1 MPDLPDASETRAS
14 PSSTVTE
21 LVIPRLNF
29 GERLLHLRL
38 DNDLS
43 MEEVAKQTKL
53 TPGTIANLESG
64 DFARILETVSPHYC
78 KCHIERLCLCYDQ
91 PADEIIEAFEL
102 EYSAF
107 VQTHPAS
114 AIQDGGFELTQTSV
128 APRRL
133 SAILIGFITVLMLVL
148 VLSGWG
154 YQRYQQ
160 SQRKKRP
167 SADLNLPS
175 LLESPRLPMDALP
188 IPAN

>member
-1 MPDLPDASETRAS
+1 MPVPPYTSDSGAS

-21 LVIPRLNF
+21 LVIPFMNF
-29 GERLLHLRL
+29 GERLRHLRL

-43 MEEVAKQTKL
+43 IEEVANQTML
-53 TPGTIANLESG
+53 SQSTIAYLESG
-64 DFARILETVSPHYC
+64 DFSKITASPHYC
-78 KCHIERLCLCYDQ
+78 KSHIERLCLCYDH

-102 EYSAF
+102 EYTAYAQNHS
-107 VQTHPAS
+107 TPS
-114 AIQDGGFELTQTSV
+114 QDGDFELTQTSV

-154 YQRYQQ
+154 YQRYKQH
-160 SQRKKRP
+160 RDAKRP
-167 SADLNLPS
+167 ATDLNLPS

-188 IPAN
+188 IPVN